1 MYFHKCSAKQHAQH
15 LNTDIAVS
23 SINLGMRLFQKL
35 AWRTLQKQY
44 EFVKRLFILAG
55 LREPYSKRREC
66 YSFVAFE
73 KQCKPH
79 GARAQSRSRVWPSQ
93 RPTGQSQPNL
103 TESRPKA
110 NRAATQALPQPP
122 DVLERIDRLDRPD
135 HTYQLIPFKRLE
147 NKSLKI
153 KARRK
158 LRPNVVGTS

>member
-55 LREPYSKRREC
+55 LREPYSRRREC
-66 YSFVAFE
+66 YSFVAFV

-79 GARAQSRSRVWPSQ
+79 GARAQSRSKAWPSQ
-93 RPTGQSQPNL
+93 RPTGRSQPNL
-103 TESRPKA
+103 TENQPTADLKPIEQRPKLYHSH
-110 NRAATQALPQPP
+110 RPQLPRVCISRFSVVASLAQTCVDLPIP
-122 DVLERIDRLDRPD
+122 DVGP
-135 HTYQLIPFKRLE
+135 HT
-147 NKSLKI
+147 
-153 KARRK
+153 
-158 LRPNVVGTS
+158 